1 LVFHG
6 GRYARVVK
14 QAPSAAATDT
24 FRDGFLGYLLGSAH
38 GRLFEPLHQAFSE
51 RGLGEPDFRVLS
63 ALGENEQQSL
73 TVLAGLLDSGDGTGI
88 RQIVQRLQARGLL
101 RRDLDDA
108 EDGPVTLT
116 ETGRRLM
123 VELLAI
129 AKSAEADVEEHLDHS
144 EMLMLK
150 DLLKRVIAS
159 PKAAEG
165 A

>member
-1 LVFHG
+1 
-6 GRYARVVK
+6 
-14 QAPSAAATDT
+14 
-24 FRDGFLGYLLGSAH
+24 
-38 GRLFEPLHQAFSE
+38 
-51 RGLGEPDFRVLS
+51 
-63 ALGENEQQSL
+63 
-73 TVLAGLLDSGDGTGI
+73 
-88 RQIVQRLQARGLL
+88 
-101 RRDLDDA
+101 
-108 EDGPVTLT
+108 
-116 ETGRRLM
+116 M